1 MTPFLLVIDDN
12 LEWADLIKTVGA
24 RAGFRAGVAQSA
36 AEGLAMIDDDP
47 ADVIVLDIFM
57 PDMDGIEV
65 IWALGKRPVK
75 PDLLLI
81 SGKAAPML
89 HAAESLAEENGLKVL
104 GAFAKPVK
112 LAELSRVLEK
122 ARDDRVQNS
131 GARAP

>member
-1 MTPFLLVIDDN
+1 MTPYLLVIDDN
-12 LEWADLIKTVGA
+12 LEWADLIQTVGA
-24 RAGFRAGVAQSA
+24 RAGFRAAVAQSA
-36 AEGLAMIDDDP
+36 LEGLAMIAEDP

-65 IWALGKRPVK
+65 IWALGKLPVK

-104 GAFAKPVK
+104 GTFAKPVK
-112 LAELSRVLEK
+112 LAELSGVLDK
-122 ARDDRVQNS
+122 ARNDRSQNA
-131 GARAP
+131 GTHAP